1 MASQIASLKN
11 AAGVEKGFPTLE
23 ETIPSESKGCEAPVL
38 FRVPCNIPCS
48 SMWMPIFNE
57 KAHPALDVSTNAIL
71 KIRKISETAKFRFLP
86 SACGK
91 NLIEQGVKFDGQWK
105 RVV

>member
-1 MASQIASLKN
+1 
-11 AAGVEKGFPTLE
+11 
-23 ETIPSESKGCEAPVL
+23 
-38 FRVPCNIPCS
+38 
-48 SMWMPIFNE
+48 MWMPIFNE
-57 KAHPALDVSTNAIL
+57 KAHPTLDVSTNAIL

-86 SACGK
+86 SACGE

>member
-48 SMWMPIFNE
+48 SMWISFFSELP
-57 KAHPALDVSTNAIL
+57 HPVLDVSTNAIL
-71 KIRKISETAKFRFLP
+71 KIRKISETTKFRFHPSAHP
-86 SACGK
+86 SACGV
-91 NLIEQGVKFDGQWK
+91 NRIE
-105 RVV
+105 RE

>member
-1 MASQIASLKN
+1 MPQALKR
-11 AAGVEKGFPTLE
+11 GPTLE
-23 ETIPSESKGCEAPVL
+23 ETIPSESKGCEEPVL

-71 KIRKISETAKFRFLP
+71 KIRKISEIAKFRFLP
-86 SACGK
+86 SECGK
-91 NLIEQGVKFDGQWK
+91 NSIEQGVKFDGQWK
-105 RVV
+105 